1 MSHKKPF
8 KKKNINLF
16 IFINQHFFNRSFLPK
31 RMLRQRKC
39 QIQNIF
45 GTKEL
50 FFRFSFLQDGP
61 IKILLFGQN
70 HSSNSCISVG
80 LTMVIRIRV
89 TWTNGSVTLVTW
101 TLFCFCTSL
110 SSSCDSGKQCP
121 FIVLKLELEFEKKYQ
136 TFLIFNNFFSR
147 NIFLLPSI

>member
-1 MSHKKPF
+1 MSPKKPF
-8 KKKNINLF
+8 FQIFFFNLF

-70 HSSNSCISVG
+70 CSSNSCISVG

-101 TLFCFCTSL
+101 TLFRFCAYLPHVTVGNNVHSQSL
-110 SSSCDSGKQCP
+110 NLNWSLRK
-121 FIVLKLELEFEKKYQ
+121 
-136 TFLIFNNFFSR
+136 
-147 NIFLLPSI
+147 NI